1 MSLMKDLAKLQAEA
15 GDRPARADASGWMAQ
30 QLAKD
35 KAREDEAMARLKE
48 SQEAQ
53 AAGPHSE
60 DGPSVPE
67 DTGEASGPDE
77 EAPSED
83 GAFDEFEDESED
95 DNVPEGLDS
104 VDDEFDGPP
113 DEGLLDGPEDI
124 PQSQVAAQQ
133 GPAPEPAGGGEIEQ
147 TVHDTSEDD
156 IIESSQVLLDEQ
168 TLPPPE
174 PARPARQKQAPV
186 QPRQLKP
193 RTKAQADALGT
204 VQIPGFPKAL
214 MAMIRADLPAAS
226 NNTEALAAWV
236 YVKSPEKIQDV
247 PDNIKK
253 LAGTFK
259 GDQDIQFLKRI
270 DSTLDHI
277 SRLLND
283 MGKDHTNF
291 ELALAYL
298 IIERMNLIDQPNVE
312 GFDVTL
318 PNIEEIRRKLHRQ
331 GSQVQR
337 WDKERQGRAINQ
349 ARSGKKP
356 SD

>member
-15 GDRPARADASGWMAQ
+15 GDRPARTDAGGWMAQ

-35 KAREDEAMARLKE
+35 KAREDEARAKLKE
-48 SQEAQ
+48 SQDAQ
-53 AAGPHSE
+53 ASGPVPG
-60 DGPSVPE
+60 DGPVVPG
-67 DTGEASGPDE
+67 DAGEASGPE
-77 EAPSED
+77 EVPSED
-83 GAFDEFEDESED
+83 GVFDEFEDESED
-95 DNVPEGLDS
+95 DGVPEGLDS
-104 VDDEFDGPP
+104 VDDGFDGPP
-113 DEGLLDGPEDI
+113 DEGLLDGPEDV
-124 PQSQVAAQQ
+124 PQPQAAVPQ
-133 GPAPEPAGGGEIEQ
+133 GPVPEPDGGGEIEQ

-168 TLPPPE
+168 TLPPQE
-174 PARPARQKQAPV
+174 PARPARSKQAPV

-253 LAGTFK
+253 LAGTFR

-349 ARSGKKP
+349 ARSGKTP
-356 SD
+356 QD

>member
-15 GDRPARADASGWMAQ
+15 GDRPARTDASGWMAQ

-35 KAREDEAMARLKE
+35 KAREDEARARLKE

-53 AAGPHSE
+53 AAGPSSE

-67 DTGEASGPDE
+67 DAGEASGPE
-77 EAPSED
+77 EVPSED

-95 DNVPEGLDS
+95 DGVPEGLDS
-104 VDDEFDGPP
+104 VEDGFDGPP
-113 DEGLLDGPEDI
+113 DEGLLDGPEDV
-124 PQSQVAAQQ
+124 PQLQASVPQ
-133 GPAPEPAGGGEIEQ
+133 GPVPEPDGGGGIEQ

-174 PARPARQKQAPV
+174 PAKPVRQKQAPV

-253 LAGTFK
+253 LAGTFR

-270 DSTLDHI
+270 DSMLDHI

-349 ARSGKKP
+349 ARSGKTP
-356 SD
+356 QD